1 MNDAL
6 AAGAA
11 HVGDWVGGAGTSLL
25 SGNVA
30 KRLRRRMAKGR
41 GWPPLYECSVR
52 GWCPKRR
59 CEQPM
64 KCHVLLPHEVVDKLC
79 FFGDMNVIMGQSGFD
94 AVTARHVR
102 NASAQ
107 LGETPLGVGLWQ
119 DGVPCYWDRS
129 ISCEILSLFLPGLD
143 REHRSFRCPLAA
155 LLNTHVGPNTF
166 HDIFEVMRWSLALLA
181 RKEWPDRRHDGGEW
195 LKSDSYRKQKSAT
208 QPRYPTSAILA
219 QLKGDWKMWKEVM
232 KLPGWNDSQGCC
244 FMCFIKPDEAS
255 TW

>member
-1 MNDAL
+1 MAKEKAHCRHNDLNEVRLLISYGSCFGSSAPLGCSLRMLSKRGLPYDSDNTRPDKRLRENLADLVSRNTISANRGQQIVNDAL

-11 HVGDWVGGAGTSLL
+11 HVGDWVGGAGSSVL

-64 KCHVLLPHEVVDKLC
+64 KCYVLLPHEVVDKLC

-129 ISCEILSLFLPGLD
+129 ISCEILSLFFFTRPGQGTPQFQMPIGCAL
-143 REHRSFRCPLAA
+143 EHTRG
-155 LLNTHVGPNTF
+155 HVP
-166 HDIFEVMRWSLALLA
+166 
-181 RKEWPDRRHDGGEW
+181 
-195 LKSDSYRKQKSAT
+195 
-208 QPRYPTSAILA
+208 
-219 QLKGDWKMWKEVM
+219 
-232 KLPGWNDSQGCC
+232 
-244 FMCFIKPDEAS
+244 
-255 TW
+255 

>member
-1 MNDAL
+1 MPYDSENTRPDKRLRENLADMVSRNTISANRGQHIVNDAL
-6 AAGAA
+6 AAGAF
-11 HVGDWVGGAGTSLL
+11 HVGDWVGGAGSSLA
-25 SGNVA
+25 SSNVA
-30 KRLRRRMAKGR
+30 ARLRRRMAKGR

-129 ISCEILSLFLPGLD
+129 INQCEILSLF
-143 REHRSFRCPLAA
+143 
-155 LLNTHVGPNTF
+155 
-166 HDIFEVMRWSLALLA
+166 
-181 RKEWPDRRHDGGEW
+181 
-195 LKSDSYRKQKSAT
+195 
-208 QPRYPTSAILA
+208 
-219 QLKGDWKMWKEVM
+219 
-232 KLPGWNDSQGCC
+232 
-244 FMCFIKPDEAS
+244 
-255 TW
+255 